1 MQDILDEIEPEK
13 PAPGKVFSIL
23 SFAFAMLTLVLGMIL
38 MAQIMSYSPNERF
51 LRYPPMILI
60 RGVEI
65 ACLSGL
71 IFAIV
76 SMVKKEKLPYLKAI
90 GAVLNFLIFG
100 LILGLIVFAAIIDL
114 SRQY

>member
-1 MQDILDEIEPEK
+1 MREVLDEIEPEK
-13 PAPGKVFSIL
+13 PVPGKVFSIL
-23 SFAFAMLTLVLGMIL
+23 SFAFAMLTLVLGIVL
-38 MAQIMSYSPNERF
+38 MVKTQVLSPKINVSS

-60 RGVEI
+60 RGFQI

-71 IFAIV
+71 IFAIA

-100 LILGLIVFAAIIDL
+100 LILGLIVFAAIIDM
-114 SRQY
+114 SR

>member
-1 MQDILDEIEPEK
+1 MSDIIDEIEPEK

-23 SFAFAMLTLVLGMIL
+23 SFAFALLTLVLGIVLMVKTQIL
-38 MAQIMSYSPNERF
+38 SSKINVSSLQ
-51 LRYPPMILI
+51 YPPMILI

-76 SMVKKEKLPYLKAI
+76 SMLKKEKLRYLKAI
-90 GAVLNFLIFG
+90 GAVLNFLISG
-100 LILGLIVFAAIIDL
+100 LILGLIVFAAIIDM
-114 SRQY
+114 SR